1 MSTQKVGLESRYYLA
16 LLQCV
21 ILVAA
26 SLAGLLY
33 LQSGQSRHEQEVHQ
47 MLALS
52 SHKVQDSIDTRINT
66 LYDLATLVQ
75 NNPEIQAAEFSTFAR
90 TAYARHPGLRSIQLA
105 KNNIVSH
112 VYPQTSNLPVL
123 GHNLFQ
129 DPARRDAVKQAIALR
144 SPVSDGPLTL
154 RQGGIAIIIR
164 LPIYLP
170 LKGDKEGEYQWG
182 LATVLLD
189 WDPFIKETGLTD
201 LAEVYSLSIRKKI
214 PVDQWG
220 PAFWGNEEIFSNDPI
235 VVELPVVDQ
244 VWQMALH
251 LKRRPLV
258 PGNYMVLAVLILALV
273 MVFFFTRNKSSS
285 FQIIPPGVILTIL
298 ASLFLVFLLSIIY
311 SDIISEQRKQ
321 LNTDLQ
327 STRLDVKKRLKVH
340 QDFFKML
347 ARERAIG
354 KLNKDNFVERT
365 ELFLSNNKELL
376 NIILTNKQFRIMG
389 VSSHEGKQQP
399 YDTGIVLVESKR
411 AAGLARELREPVY
424 TSIFSGLQGVN
435 SFEVWIP
442 VFHSDRF
449 QGFITATY
457 SISALIETA
466 LSSYIQEHYQTQIV
480 IRNDQMLEQFS
491 IKDAPLSNLR
501 QRIVMDPPGHDVSLQ
516 MQRYAANFWSGE
528 RVTYS
533 VLLILA
539 TVAIIW
545 CIWRL
550 KTLYE
555 TLEKKVKERTT
566 DLERI
571 NLELIKK
578 EHQARV
584 AEKKIRHLANHDAL
598 TGLPSLRLARSRME
612 SVIDLAKRQ
621 GWKVATMFI
630 DLDGFKNVNDT
641 LGHDSG
647 DALLIEVAARLSLE
661 MREADT
667 VARIGGDEF
676 IIIQTE
682 VHNTK
687 AISVVAERLL
697 KSLTQPFLIKG
708 SELTV
713 GASIGIALY
722 PDHASDAKSLL
733 KRADEAMYQVKK
745 SGKNHYIFY
754 QKSN

>member
-47 MLALS
+47 MLALF

-75 NNPEIQAAEFSTFAR
+75 NDPEIQAAEFSTFAR

-170 LKGDKEGEYQWG
+170 LKGDKEGEYLWG

-189 WDPFIKETGLTD
+189 WDPFIKETGLAD

-220 PAFWGNEEIFSNDPI
+220 PAFWGNEEIFSNEPI

-251 LKRRPLV
+251 LKRRPLI

-327 STRLDVKKRLKVH
+327 SIRLDVKERLKVH

-376 NIILTNKQFRIMG
+376 NIILINKQFRITG

-442 VFHSDRF
+442 VFLSDRF

-466 LSSYIQEHYQTQIV
+466 LTSYIQEHYQTQIV

-539 TVAIIW
+539 TAAIIW

-566 DLERI
+566 ELERI

-697 KSLTQPFLIKG
+697 KSLTQPFLING
-708 SELTV
+708 SELNV

-754 QKSN
+754 QKSD

>member
-201 LAEVYSLSIRKKI
+201 LAEIYSLSIRKKI

-516 MQRYAANFWSGE
+516 MQRYTANFWSGE